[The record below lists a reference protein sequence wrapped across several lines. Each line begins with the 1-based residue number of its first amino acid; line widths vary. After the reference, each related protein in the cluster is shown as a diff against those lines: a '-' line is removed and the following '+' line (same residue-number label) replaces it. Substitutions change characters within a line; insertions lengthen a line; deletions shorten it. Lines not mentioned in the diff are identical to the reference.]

1 MLFYCTGLDAVLNVI
16 KKVALRLAEK
26 PFCKQAIA
34 DKANLAAIRARP
46 SKSAIAGLV
55 MVGFSYVIGLPAIIV
70 LGILA
75 VWIKDARV
83 AVIGGPLIYGISTLM
98 FIIGIKMAG
107 KQYFRSFMR
116 WLTRIGLEK
125 ILGKDIC
132 QVTQEQLDAAGV
144 KEDRL

>member
-1 MLFYCTGLDAVLNVI
+1 MNVI

-34 DKANLAAIRARP
+34 DQANLAAIRARP
-46 SKSAIAGLV
+46 SKTAIAGLA
-55 MVGFSYVIGLPAIIV
+55 MIAFSYVIGLPAVIV

-75 VWIKDARV
+75 VWAKDARL

-98 FIIGIKMAG
+98 FIIGIKIAG

-132 QVTQEQLDAAGV
+132 QVTRERLDVAGA